1 MGSGRSRAIRG
12 LIAAAAC
19 TLLAYWG
26 HADAGGARPS
36 ASVLI
41 ALAVPLT
48 ALTILLAGSRR
59 GPVSIFALVGG
70 SQLALHLLLQLLG
83 GESGGESGGS
93 AGRLL
98 GALPTGIPPVS
109 GMSGISGMPGGQV
122 MSGMNPL
129 LMSGAHL
136 LATVITAAVLS
147 GAEQAALACAFA
159 LVETLLPT
167 RTLSAPAPPQ
177 PPQTVRASSVPRN
190 LRLRGVL
197 TRRLNLRRG
206 PPAAVAA

>member
-1 MGSGRSRAIRG
+1 MGSGHSRVTRG

-83 GESGGESGGS
+83 GESGGTV
-93 AGRLL
+93 GRLL
-98 GALPTGIPPVS
+98 GTLPTGMPP
-109 GMSGISGMPGGQV
+109 MSGISGMPGGQV

-136 LATVITAAVLS
+136 LTTVVTAAVLS

-159 LVETLLPT
+159 VVETLLPT

>member
-1 MGSGRSRAIRG
+1 MRG

-48 ALTILLAGSRR
+48 ALSILLAGSRR

-83 GESGGESGGS
+83 GESGGAAGGS

-98 GALPTGIPPVS
+98 GALPTGIPP
-109 GMSGISGMPGGQV
+109 MSGISGMPGGQV

-136 LATVITAAVLS
+136 LATMITAAVLVLVPK
-147 GAEQAALACAFA
+147 QAAFACAFA

-206 PPAAVAA
+206 PPAAFAA